1 MADAASPPNSSRAWW
16 INARDYAVYVIVRC
30 VVCVLQMQ
38 SLSACATMARN
49 LAWVFTAV
57 VPVRR
62 RVLRENLRNAF
73 PAWTDAQQD
82 VCIRAMWEHLFLMLG
97 EMALS
102 RRKLHRTNWRDH
114 IQQVNIGQMMA
125 LMWQPRPKVIVSAHY
140 GNFELAAYVFGLF
153 GFETYAVA
161 RTLDN
166 PYLDKFLNDF
176 RAVHGQH
183 LIEKDGSAVE
193 IALLLERHS
202 TLILLGDQHAGQK
215 GCWVEFFGKP
225 ASTHKSIGLFVLG
238 NEAPLGVSYSRRIGG
253 PLQYEIVFHNQL
265 DPQQQAERMDVT
277 DVTRWFTQQFEEFI
291 VRDPTQYWWLH
302 RRWKG
307 EPPVRKKK
315 QAPQSIAS

>member
-1 MADAASPPNSSRAWW
+1 MADAASSPDSQRAWW

-30 VVCVLQMQ
+30 VVCVLQAM
-38 SLSACATMARN
+38 SLESCGTMARN
-49 LAWVFTAV
+49 LARFFTAV

-253 PLQYEIVFHNQL
+253 PLQYEIVFHSQL
-265 DPQQQAERMDVT
+265 DPKEQTERMDVT

-315 QAPQSIAS
+315 QAPQSVAS

>member
-1 MADAASPPNSSRAWW
+1 MADAVGSDLKQKWW
-16 INARDYAVYVIVRC
+16 IKARDYAVYVIVRC
-30 VVCVLQMQ
+30 IVCVLQSM
-38 SLSACATMARN
+38 SLSACATLARN
-49 LAWVFTAV
+49 LAWFFTAV
-57 VPVRR
+57 IPIRR

-73 PAWTDAQQD
+73 PTWTDAQQD
-82 VCIRAMWEHLFLMLG
+82 ICIRAMWEHLFLMLG

-166 PYLDKFLNDF
+166 PYLDNFLNDF

-238 NEAPLGVSYSRRIGG
+238 NEAPLGISYSRRIGG
-253 PLQYEIVFHNQL
+253 PLQYEIVFHGKL
-265 DPQQQAERMDVT
+265 DPKLQAERMDVT

-291 VRDPTQYWWLH
+291 VRDPSQYWWLH

-315 QAPQSIAS
+315 QTPQSIAS